1 MLGEVLRAGLEGL
14 KGPRSSIGEL
24 RGRGLLQGFEYN
36 GGEVKDLLARL
47 QAKGLL
53 VLRSGT
59 NVVRIAP
66 PLVIGEKEILKGIDI
81 IEEALQ

>member
-1 MLGEVLRAGLEGL
+1 M
-14 KGPRSSIGEL
+14 
-24 RGRGLLQGFEYN
+24 
-36 GGEVKDLLARL
+36 KDLLARL
-47 QAKGLL
+47 QRKGLL

-66 PLVIGEKEILKGIDI
+66 PLVISAKEIQKGIDI

>member
-1 MLGEVLRAGLEGL
+1 
-14 KGPRSSIGEL
+14 
-24 RGRGLLQGFEYN
+24 
-36 GGEVKDLLARL
+36 VKDLLARL

-66 PLVIGEKEILKGIDI
+66 PLVIGEKEIQKGIDI